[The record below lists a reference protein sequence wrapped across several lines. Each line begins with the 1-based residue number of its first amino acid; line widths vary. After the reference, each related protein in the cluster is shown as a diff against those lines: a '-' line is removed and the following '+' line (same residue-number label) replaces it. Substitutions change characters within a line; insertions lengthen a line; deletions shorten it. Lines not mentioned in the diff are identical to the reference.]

1 MERPGPVF
9 SSSNWSAA
17 GLYNSVGAS
26 AGGGTGKVQGVL
38 FQPPAIK
45 TVPSGRRLAV
55 DPPLASVI
63 PLVVENLFVDGS
75 YSRAR
80 EPPLLPSGLMP
91 LNNTLPSLSN
101 VVEKSVH
108 ATPGTS
114 PNPVDVPV
122 SGSYTSALAWLS

>member
-26 AGGGTGKVQGVL
+26 AGGATGKVQFVL

-55 DPPLASVI
+55 DKPLAPVI
-63 PLVVENLFVDGS
+63 PLVVENLFVGGS
-75 YSRAR
+75 YSRATASPSR
-80 EPPLLPSGLMP
+80 PLGLMSNKPP
-91 LNNTLPSLSN
+91 LNNTLSSLSK
-101 VVEKSVH
+101 VGEKPH
-108 ATPGTS
+108 PTPGIS
-114 PNPVDVPV
+114 PNP
-122 SGSYTSALAWLS
+122 